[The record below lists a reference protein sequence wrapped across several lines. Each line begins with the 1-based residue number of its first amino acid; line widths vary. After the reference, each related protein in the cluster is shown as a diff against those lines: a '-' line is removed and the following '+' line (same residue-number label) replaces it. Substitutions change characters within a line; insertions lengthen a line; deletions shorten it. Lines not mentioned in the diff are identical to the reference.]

1 MSKFKDSK
9 WSCDKKYAYYE
20 RGCLP
25 EQLQDSSQ
33 RVIAGVCADKTRVV
47 PNTSVFEGNTE
58 DCEFFYVD
66 FNKIVW
72 ESKESLKT
80 LEQFSKFHKPPF
92 FIRSLCTPNGRRIF
106 HEDAM
111 RLIPVAL
118 REQEESIGQDLYHMV
133 NRLLYT
139 TITEKEFF
147 DMFEKLDINKGNIRL
162 VPDIDQ
168 VYADENSDW
177 ELPYKLHTPDGKI
190 GMNSCQAVFFIFQM
204 FLCWKR
210 EECQKCSHELFEK
223 EVVQVMA
230 EYEKLDGTTFFTMD
244 HISANFPKMA
254 ALLCTDCLQK
264 LPKTLQP
271 PLPDRNPA
279 DKISKEDLEHMTEE
293 FGVPE
298 TSEYSKIHKIIDT
311 WHCPVWMLRLFMIGG
326 WLRRVFPL
334 MEPELKGCILG
345 STHCLVP
352 KYLRNYGDLEDFMD
366 LIMNGK
372 NEQFEN
378 ALAKSKSRAEVLK
391 QRKEMRKKN
400 QGKATEKVP
409 KRPKNLFDD
418 RFFEMVDELLKQ
430 EELMKKMKPEK
441 FTREPPTKKT
451 RGDEPESSGE
461 KSQEPVAT
469 EPVEEAEIVDLD
481 SDKKPNHKASQV
493 VRHTQYEYISAG
505 NGGNESTDLLGKLNE
520 GSTICSNLKFVNSS
534 NRYLVNEFFYLNC
547 SETFD
552 KLDLMMIKMDEIDIG
567 IVAKLEEFIKAFDSP
582 KLYIRCLLDD
592 VVFFADF
599 QRILKLAKPNQGSAD
614 PSTSETPHDKPE
626 KYVTIP
632 LSSMLKT
639 LESRG
644 IDMSRIVIV
653 PDMTQQ
659 KSQETSD
666 WKLPYETLAP
676 DATSVMSF
684 QQAIFETFQN
694 ALFGRGEKCKRK
706 CAKSHEKA
714 IIEIMEGYSK
724 EKSLSFYIPT
734 ELVLA
739 NISNADKKHLCKKCI
754 LSRSKTPSTKPYHD
768 KEVYDTVP
776 KVCLRNGKNI
786 SNSED
791 TKVWEVRIMLLVE
804 CLCQK
809 FNANNPLFLVLS
821 NSLDLLTPYKIRT
834 SKDPMDKVK
843 ARMASTVANRTRF
856 LGSLEG
862 VPGMARLQSDAV
874 LEACLA
880 TLDSEVEE
888 QSEESEGEDKQE
900 KPKEESS
907 HLNGPNLDASNE
919 QDENEM
925 PKHNEESSTAT
936 QDKSSTTNTVSSC
949 LPDVGECFRHGSRYA
964 TFLKELAEKDK
975 YGATEQEKSEQDSEL
990 TELKNEMPEPSLQK
1004 VDARKTRFNFKT
1016 IIKNPDGSESV
1027 NPLGS
1032 FVLPEGVE
1040 FCTGQESESVPSPSQ
1055 AQADINA
1062 LISKRIAEL
1071 EKMKKSG
1078 NVVNEK
1084 ALDMKGFVQKPT
1096 IKELKKS
1103 IKKLETEVDQLIEEQ
1118 KKSRSEKM
1126 PMKPVEPV
1134 KPSEPSGPVEP
1145 VEKKKW
1151 VVPKRKRPDA
1161 PYKPNRTSKPARK
1174 NKTEVKEQ
1182 PEVTASE
1189 QPDTPEKPVEKKK
1202 WIVPKRKRPDAP
1214 YKPNRTPKSAHKKKT
1229 KAKKGP
1235 EVTDPNQPD
1244 APEVAEPAPRP
1255 SEPLQAAPDAPAD
1268 APKVSEPLEAA
1279 PGPSE
1284 PQQPAPDTPEPPTPE
1299 EDSKA
1304 VQLARALEELRL
1316 VKLENRTLKAQIQ
1329 KYEGMEIKMK
1339 KVTEEKRELKESHAL
1354 ELREIKKEH
1363 SELVRFQQDTI
1374 DDLRKK
1380 ISDQSKPA
1388 GKKVQVLGATENWKS
1403 KWPEQ
1408 ENKRRESGALK
1419 KRNEEQSLEIKEL
1432 KSSREKDAQKIR
1444 ELEMKIARLTEH
1456 TPEELETQ
1464 KQLVEVGRDNDAK
1477 LQKIGKLAQEME
1489 RLLGVTGGKSGIST
1503 DR

>member
-1 MSKFKDSK
+1 MSKFKGSK
-9 WSCDKKYAYYE
+9 WSYDQKYAYYE
-20 RGCLP
+20 RECIP
-25 EQLQDSSQ
+25 EHLQIGSQ
-33 RVIAGVCADKTRVV
+33 TVITGVCADTTCVI
-47 PNTSVFEGNTE
+47 PNTTYFDGNSE
-58 DCEFFYVD
+58 DWEFFYVD
-66 FNKIVW
+66 LNGIGESW
-72 ESKESLKT
+72 ESIKSLKT
-80 LEQFSKFHKPPF
+80 LEQYSKVHKPPY

-106 HEDAM
+106 REEAM

-118 REQEESIGQDLYHMV
+118 REQEEPIGQDIYHMV
-133 NRLLYT
+133 NRLFYT

-147 DMFEKLDINKGNIRL
+147 DMFEKLDINKENIRL

-210 EECQKCSHELFEK
+210 DECQKCSQELFEK
-223 EVVQVMA
+223 EVVHVMA

-244 HISANFPKMA
+244 HISAYFPLMTD
-254 ALLCTDCLQK
+254 LLCTDCLQK

-279 DKISKEDLEHMTEE
+279 DKISKEDLEQMTEE

-298 TSEYSKIHKIIDT
+298 PSEYPKIHKIIDT

-352 KYLRNYGDLEDFMD
+352 KYLRNYGDLEEFMD
-366 LIMNGK
+366 LIMHGK

-391 QRKEMRKKN
+391 QRKEMKKKN
-400 QGKATEKVP
+400 QGKSTEKVP
-409 KRPKNLFDD
+409 KRPKYVFED
-418 RFFEMVDELLKQ
+418 RIFEMVDELLKH

-441 FTREPPTKKT
+441 FTRDPPTKKT
-451 RGDEPESSGE
+451 REDEPESSE
-461 KSQEPVAT
+461 KKIQEQGST
-469 EPVEEAEIVDLD
+469 EPVEIVDVKPD
-481 SDKKPNHKASQV
+481 EKPNHKASQV

-599 QRILKLAKPNQGSAD
+599 QRILKLVKPNQGSTD
-614 PSTSETPHDKPE
+614 PSTSEKPLTKPE

-632 LSSMLKT
+632 LSDMLKT

-659 KSQETSD
+659 KTQETSD

-676 DATSVMSF
+676 DATRVMNF

-694 ALFGRGEKCKRK
+694 ALFGRGEKCKKK
-706 CAKSHEKA
+706 CAKNHEKA
-714 IIEIMEGYSK
+714 IIEIMEGYAK

-734 ELVLA
+734 ELVYS
-739 NISNADKKHLCKKCI
+739 NIANADKKHLCKKCI
-754 LSRSKTPSTKPYHD
+754 LSRSKTPSTKPYPD
-768 KEVYDTVP
+768 KDVYDTVP

-786 SNSED
+786 CNSED

-804 CLCQK
+804 CLCRK
-809 FNANNPLFLVLS
+809 FNSNSPLFLVLS
-821 NSLDLLTPYKIRT
+821 NSLDLLTPYKIRI
-834 SKDPMDKVK
+834 SNDPMDKVK
-843 ARMASTVANRTRF
+843 ARMASTVANSRRS

-888 QSEESEGEDKQE
+888 QSEEVGPKDKQE

-907 HLNGPNLDASNE
+907 HINGPKLDASNG

-925 PKHNEESSTAT
+925 SEHNEESSTAS
-936 QDKSSTTNTVSSC
+936 QSDSLTTNTATPS
-949 LPDVGECFRHGSRYA
+949 LPDFGECSRHESQYS
-964 TFLKELAEKDK
+964 TILKELEDK
-975 YGATEQEKSEQDSEL
+975 YRAMKQEKPEKSSEMEES
-990 TELKNEMPEPSLQK
+990 KNETPGPSLEK
-1004 VDARKTRFNFKT
+1004 SDPRKTRLNFKT

-1040 FCTGQESESVPSPSQ
+1040 FCTGQKLEDVPSPCQ

-1062 LISKRIAEL
+1062 QISKRIAEL

-1078 NVVNEK
+1078 NVVHEK
-1084 ALDMKGFVQKPT
+1084 AVGMKEMVQKPS
-1096 IKELKKS
+1096 IKNLKKS

-1118 KKSRSEKM
+1118 KKSRLEQIPKKTA
-1126 PMKPVEPV
+1126 KPVKSP
-1134 KPSEPSGPVEP
+1134 EPSGPVEP

-1161 PYKPNRTSKPARK
+1161 PYKPNRAQKPARK
-1174 NKTEVKEQ
+1174 KKTEVKEQ
-1182 PEVTASE
+1182 TEVTASE
-1189 QPDTPEKPVEKKK
+1189 EPNAPEKPAEKKK

-1214 YKPNRTPKSAHKKKT
+1214 YKPNRTSKSAHKKKT
-1229 KAKKGP
+1229 KAKKEP
-1235 EVTDPNQPD
+1235 EVTAQEQAD
-1244 APEVAEPAPRP
+1244 APEVAEPAPGP

-1268 APKVSEPLEAA
+1268 APEVAESLEAA

-1284 PQQPAPDTPEPPTPE
+1284 VAPVPPEPPRPD
-1299 EDSKA
+1299 EDSKS
-1304 VQLARALEELRL
+1304 VQLAKALAELRL
-1316 VKLENRTLKAQIQ
+1316 VKLENKTLKAQIQ
-1329 KYEGMEIKMK
+1329 KYEGMET
-1339 KVTEEKRELKESHAL
+1339 KVKTLAEEKRQLKEFHAL
-1354 ELREIKKEH
+1354 EMREVKKDH
-1363 SELVRFQQDTI
+1363 SELVKYQQETI

-1380 ISDQSKPA
+1380 LADQNQAAS
-1388 GKKVQVLGATENWKS
+1388 KKVQVLGASQNWRSEKS
-1403 KWPEQ
+1403 EQ
-1408 ENKRRESGALK
+1408 ENKKREGVAFR
-1419 KRNEEQSLEIKEL
+1419 KRNEEQSREIKDL

-1444 ELEMKIARLTEH
+1444 ELEMKIAKLTTR
-1456 TPEELETQ
+1456 TPEDL
-1464 KQLVEVGRDNDAK
+1464 K
-1477 LQKIGKLAQEME
+1477 LQNRLDMYKADNEAKVDKIGELAKEMK
-1489 RLLGVTGGKSGIST
+1489 RILGVTGGISGGST
-1503 DR
+1503 TDN